1 MKVFYTLTALLTFAV
16 FNAQKT
22 SVFQSP
28 SNNVDISQKN
38 PEFVYIQNDRPN
50 DTGVVSGVLANGS
63 ATYVS
68 DDFTLTKD
76 ADVSTFGFG
85 GTQKQRN
92 LPSLC
97 TGIVLYVYSDDNGK
111 PSGIPGDGKP
121 AILAID
127 INALPSTT
135 AEPTPYTG
143 EPFAFMAGFT
153 VDVVAATGSSLHLNA
168 NTKYWVV
175 FAPKLTLTAESTQNS
190 WFWLNNDQVNDKA
203 KWVARPGATGWNNI
217 SGINGLGFFLVGE
230 FATLGTDEVY
240 NSIKNIM
247 VAQDAEHLV
256 IVAKDEKIE
265 TSDIYSADGKKVIA
279 SAAGNKINI
288 SALSKGVYVISV
300 KMADGKTS
308 NTRFIKK

>member
-1 MKVFYTLTALLTFAV
+1 MKVFYSLAAILVFAA

-38 PEFVYIQNDRPN
+38 PEFVYLQNDRPN

-76 ADVSTFGFG
+76 ADVTTFGFG

-97 TGIVLYVYSDDNGK
+97 RGIVLYVYSDDNGK

-127 INALPSTT
+127 IDALPSTT
-135 AEPTPYTG
+135 TEPTPYTC

-153 VDVVAATGSSLHLNA
+153 VDIKAATGSSLHLNA
-168 NTKYWVV
+168 NTKYWVI
-175 FAPKLTLTAESTQNS
+175 FAPKLTLTSESTQNS
-190 WFWLNNDQVNDKA
+190 WFWLNNVLVSDKA
-203 KWVARPGATGWNNI
+203 KWVARPGVTDWNNI
-217 SGINGLGFFLVGE
+217 SGINGLAFFLVGE
-230 FATLGTDEVY
+230 FTALGTDEVY
-240 NSIKNIM
+240 NSMKNMM
-247 VAQDAEHLV
+247 VAQDADEL
-256 IVAKDEKIE
+256 IIFAKDQKIE
-265 TSDIYSADGKKVIA
+265 TSDIYSADGKKVIN
-279 SAAGNKINI
+279 AATGNKINI
-288 SALSKGVYVISV
+288 STLSKGVYIISV
-300 KMADGKTS
+300 KTTDGKTS
-308 NTRFIKK
+308 STRFIKK